1 MLYIKTIVLYSCRCC
16 QSKISKS
23 ERPQAGSAVILSRWI
38 RSGLSR
44 GIAECISV
52 KKRPDLL
59 TYRVN
64 SCKYDRDCIAHHI
77 AILIPELKDICPGR
91 RTPHLGNRNSRSG
104 RVWQLT
110 TTNGLD
116 SVRSMLISRNIKDSC
131 TQIQALFSFCQ
142 IIVELCVR

>member
-1 MLYIKTIVLYSCRCC
+1 MNKSGYISVIRFV
-16 QSKISKS
+16 QSKIRKT
-23 ERPQAGSAVILSRWI
+23 ERPQAGIAGILSRWI

-77 AILIPELKDICPGR
+77 AILIHELKDICPASEI
-91 RTPHLGNRNSRSG
+91 TYLVNFNSMKQ
-104 RVWQLT
+104 RV
-110 TTNGLD
+110 
-116 SVRSMLISRNIKDSC
+116 
-131 TQIQALFSFCQ
+131 
-142 IIVELCVR
+142 